1 MNNPTYAQFDGAI
14 DNVMIFDTTLDAN
27 EIRKL
32 YYSGIVGYDN
42 NGNITVDRYGWRYY
56 YDCENRLTDVND
68 YNDDPVAS
76 YKYDYLDRRIRKI
89 VHDSPDV
96 VSKYC
101 YDGDQMIVEYDGSDN
116 RTAYLVYG
124 AGIDEPVFI
133 MVEGVASS
141 LYQYDGLG
149 NVVAMI
155 DFSGGTVERYEYDVF
170 GRCIVHTGAGVDGE
184 WMTSD
189 DTTSTESSVGNPYL
203 FTGRRYDPET
213 GLYYYRAR
221 YYDPETGRFLQP
233 DPIGYLDSM
242 NLYQYCFNNPI
253 NFVDPSGEGLYKW
266 IYTGDWSASDEIYEA
281 AVEAAGQW
289 LLDYSPVRGG
299 YVSAGR
305 DISRNVGVM
314 GSGAWTMEEGFSV
327 GGTVYAGYRGRG
339 RDPRKGQFVSN
350 RAGFGFGG
358 RWSQENGA
366 EFEGGA
372 YGSSTQRKGG
382 GHVAIDHRGNV
393 NLGINYGF
401 ASGGLVI
408 DPFRFDDLFR
418 EWKDMLGLGRCGSE
432 KISE

>member
-1 MNNPTYAQFDGAI
+1 
-14 DNVMIFDTTLDAN
+14 
-27 EIRKL
+27 
-32 YYSGIVGYDN
+32 
-42 NGNITVDRYGWRYY
+42 
-56 YDCENRLTDVND
+56 
-68 YNDDPVAS
+68 
-76 YKYDYLDRRIRKI
+76 
-89 VHDSPDV
+89 
-96 VSKYC
+96 
-101 YDGDQMIVEYDGSDN
+101 
-116 RTAYLVYG
+116 
-124 AGIDEPVFI
+124 
-133 MVEGVASS
+133 
-141 LYQYDGLG
+141 
-149 NVVAMI
+149 
-155 DFSGGTVERYEYDVF
+155 
-170 GRCIVHTGAGVDGE
+170 
-184 WMTSD
+184 
-189 DTTSTESSVGNPYL
+189 
-203 FTGRRYDPET
+203 
-213 GLYYYRAR
+213 
-221 YYDPETGRFLQP
+221 
-233 DPIGYLDSM
+233 M

-281 AVEAAGQW
+281 AVEGAGQW